1 MKILSET
8 FSPLRTIKKWAVC
21 AVLVFVCAGA
31 NAQST
36 DFDKLEKIDG
46 VEYQYIGKEM
56 IALAAKQGEGL
67 HVGDIDLKL
76 GDGKGDEF
84 LKKLDNVKVFTCEEK
99 GSIKKFKKTALKLLK
114 GQEVEEPQFIADGL
128 PLEVRSTSI
137 DDAAVYLA
145 DAVGSAGN
153 DFSENQTQEN
163 LEKFKTAVSQF
174 IRFVVVN
181 NFDVNTAQRKR
192 RFGKNGQPPRM
203 FFFSDYVTAFTFLPV
218 ISTIMFHNIFMNMF
232 SG

>member
-1 MKILSET
+1 MAEIDSLGSNFYYSGVQNASNEA
-8 FSPLRTIKKWAVC
+8 IKRNTKKEEVRK
-21 AVLVFVCAGA
+21 
-31 NAQST
+31 S
-36 DFDKLEKIDG
+36 DKT
-46 VEYQYIGKEM
+46 
-56 IALAAKQGEGL
+56 
-67 HVGDIDLKL
+67 
-76 GDGKGDEF
+76 
-84 LKKLDNVKVFTCEEK
+84 KKVAF
-99 GSIKKFKKTALKLLK
+99 AKLLK
-114 GQEVEEPQFIADGL
+114 GEEVEEPQFIADGL
-128 PLEVRSTSI
+128 PLEVRSMSI

-203 FFFSDYVTAFTFLPV
+203 FFFSDYSVPPTKPKPK
-218 ISTIMFHNIFMNMF
+218 F
-232 SG
+232 SIEIINEKLDALARETLSNQANNLKILAQVNEIKGLIVDLLSS